1 MEGTSEWRTVE
12 FSWGWRSVVT
22 IQRTMGPSDWTV
34 DWCGQSY
41 IRDRSLWRWSEGWT
55 GRKDARHEPAE
66 AMKWLL
72 QMFRWE
78 MICLHQAPDR
88 EVGKEEKEKWKTKGG
103 ESWVL
108 VAAQEDLV
116 RRLDDP
122 LASDVGY

>member
-1 MEGTSEWRTVE
+1 
-12 FSWGWRSVVT
+12 
-22 IQRTMGPSDWTV
+22 
-34 DWCGQSY
+34 
-41 IRDRSLWRWSEGWT
+41 
-55 GRKDARHEPAE
+55 
-66 AMKWLL
+66 MKWLL

-78 MICLHQAPDR
+78 MISLHQAPDC
-88 EVGKEEKEKWKTKGG
+88 EVGKEEKEKWKIKGG